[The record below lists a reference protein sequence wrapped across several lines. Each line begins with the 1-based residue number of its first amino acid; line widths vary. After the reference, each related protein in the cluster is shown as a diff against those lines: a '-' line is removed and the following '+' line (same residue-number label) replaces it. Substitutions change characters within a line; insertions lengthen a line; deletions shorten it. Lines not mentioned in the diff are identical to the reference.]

1 MQLNLN
7 ITKEK
12 VYVID
17 TSALI
22 LLEYTFKYD
31 NPVFAAIWEEIEEL
45 IGLRQFR
52 TIDFVE
58 DEINSYE
65 GKEDF
70 LKKWV
75 TKWKKIFVVSTDVE
89 SINAAIPIINDEY
102 NSGFFTVSKQAEGK
116 EEVDPYLIGYC
127 KIH

>member
-31 NPVFAAIWEEIEEL
+31 NPVFAAI
-45 IGLRQFR
+45 
-52 TIDFVE
+52 
-58 DEINSYE
+58 
-65 GKEDF
+65 
-70 LKKWV
+70 
-75 TKWKKIFVVSTDVE
+75 
-89 SINAAIPIINDEY
+89 
-102 NSGFFTVSKQAEGK
+102 
-116 EEVDPYLIGYC
+116 
-127 KIH
+127 